1 MIHKALPALLLTLTL
16 AACSAPEPD
25 EQVAATEQSQAAAA
39 EAAAPAPATPPA
51 TELAGSCDDTQ
62 AQWIIGKPG
71 TDTDVEQARKDTKA
85 ETVRSLKPGDAA
97 TMDFN
102 PNRLNVILDDKG
114 VVSSVNCG

>member
-1 MIHKALPALLLTLTL
+1 MIHKALPLLLLTLSL
-16 AACSAPEPD
+16 AACGTPEPD
-25 EQVAATEQSQAAAA
+25 EQTAATEQSQAAAA
-39 EAAAPAPATPPA
+39 EAAAPAPVEPPA

-62 AQWIIGKPG
+62 AQWIVGKPG
-71 TDTDVEQARKDTKA
+71 IEADVEQARHDAKA

-102 PNRLNVILDDKG
+102 PDRLNVILDEKG